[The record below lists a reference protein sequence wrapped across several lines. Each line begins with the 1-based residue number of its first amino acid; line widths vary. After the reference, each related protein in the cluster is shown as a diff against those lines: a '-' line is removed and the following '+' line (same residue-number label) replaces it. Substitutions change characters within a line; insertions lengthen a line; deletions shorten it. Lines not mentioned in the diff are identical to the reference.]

1 MTGTGPSPPMP
12 FFFARATPTH
22 LAVELKSMEAQV
34 AQLDRY
40 RRRCASAAAPCG
52 DFNATLHAYARR
64 AKFRADGGRVLIVH
78 NENRAGF
85 GNQIR
90 PRLVALWLGLALD
103 RRVYVKSCQRDG
115 TTKRW
120 RMPRC
125 GTPHFQADDFLEVL
139 GVGALGVCDDTPLA
153 RMFAG
158 ARTLRLADGPDEVHL
173 ETIAKLEVRRSRM

>member
-1 MTGTGPSPPMP
+1 
-12 FFFARATPTH
+12 
-22 LAVELKSMEAQV
+22 ME

-64 AKFRADGGRVLIVH
+64 AKFSPNRGRVLIVH

-115 TTKRW
+115 LSLI
-120 RMPRC
+120 
-125 GTPHFQADDFLEVL
+125 H
-139 GVGALGVCDDTPLA
+139 
-153 RMFAG
+153 
-158 ARTLRLADGPDEVHL
+158 
-173 ETIAKLEVRRSRM
+173 I

>member
-1 MTGTGPSPPMP
+1 
-12 FFFARATPTH
+12 
-22 LAVELKSMEAQV
+22 MEAQ
-34 AQLDRY
+34 LGPF

-64 AKFRADGGRVLIVH
+64 AKFGVNQARVLIVH

-115 TTKRW
+115 TTT
-120 RMPRC
+120 PTSPTRC
-125 GTPHFQADDFLEVL
+125 AHALELSSTRTHLLTPEA
-139 GVGALGVCDDTPLA
+139 
-153 RMFAG
+153 
-158 ARTLRLADGPDEVHL
+158 
-173 ETIAKLEVRRSRM
+173 